1 MSKNNV
7 EQILRAHGPMLST
20 ELTRRLISSYGVSPE
35 AARKQVQRGCDGM
48 TRLSQIVF
56 PHRARFIYLQ
66 KDFGSPYF
74 FQALLT
80 SLEQANSAYFFALG
94 ALIERGGAMPIN
106 HFLIACGAPIS
117 QKGHVSAAQ
126 IIERLE
132 KSGLLKRT
140 EIPSLGECIV
150 LMSAEQSLDFSNYSD
165 VRARLLVENILL
177 KAIKHWARNLGLVS
191 YDLVKLRDD
200 PDGLPKVGTYHWD
213 LSGPSYLFPLAKQ
226 SKSGKPSPGFVVC
239 DVALVSQFSKDAAAA
254 FLKKCVT
261 LRFLKKVGNCLQIF
275 VAESFQKDAFN
286 LLKQY
291 GVIPATPESL
301 FGKDVAESLLL
312 LIEILTNTV
321 KAGVDAET
329 LDTIFRSL
337 SKVEGAA
344 ATLRG
349 CLFEFFV
356 AEIAK
361 SAIPGCETEMNRIVK
376 APSGSK
382 AEIDIIAL
390 VKRKAIYFIECKG
403 CNPMGY
409 LDEVEVDRW
418 LDIRIQTI
426 RAYAKLHPEWNEL
439 EQHYELWSSAM
450 LSESVIEKVRKAQS
464 ATKKYFINI
473 KGPDEV
479 HEAAKQTKDNSLL
492 KTYSQHFINNPH
504 REYEKEQKKILSKVE
519 KHSASKPPM
528 FASDHIITPAY
539 DMTSMVS
546 DSTGIQHSNATEFF
560 QGSSGSKQN
569 SNDNQTY
576 FKLNMEK
583 Y

>member
-20 ELTRRLISSYGVSPE
+20 ELTRRLISSYGASPE

-177 KAIKHWARNLGLVS
+177 KAIKDWARNLGLVS

-226 SKSGKPSPGFVVC
+226 SKTGKPSPGFVVC
-239 DVALVSQFSKDAAAA
+239 DVALVSQFSKGAAAA

-261 LRFLKKVGNCLQIF
+261 LRFLKKVGSCLQVF

-291 GVIPATPESL
+291 GVVPATPESL

-376 APSGSK
+376 APSGGK
-382 AEIDIIAL
+382 AEIDVIAK

-409 LDEVEVDRW
+409 LDEGEVDKW
-418 LDIRIQTI
+418 LDVRIQTI

-439 EQHYELWSSAM
+439 EQHYELWSSAI
-450 LSESVIEKVRKAQS
+450 LSESSIEKVKKAQS
-464 ATKKYFINI
+464 VTKKYSISI

-479 HEAAKQTKDNSLL
+479 HEAAVGTNDKSLL
-492 KTYSQHFINNPH
+492 KTYVQHFINNPH
-504 REYEKEQKKILSKVE
+504 REYEKEQKKI
-519 KHSASKPPM
+519 SAKTAKNTARKSAA
-528 FASDHIITPAY
+528 FSVDGIITPRY
-539 DMTSMVS
+539 DLIPSGKPS
-546 DSTGIQHSNATEFF
+546 EGITYPHKTELLAP
-560 QGSSGSKQN
+560 SASSKQ
-569 SNDNQTY
+569 
-576 FKLNMEK
+576 KLNNDQDLF
-583 Y
+583 

>member
-20 ELTRRLISSYGVSPE
+20 ELTKRLISSYGVSPE

-74 FQALLT
+74 FQALLS
-80 SLEQANSAYFFALG
+80 SLEQANNTYFYALE

-126 IIERLE
+126 VIERLE

-150 LMSAEQSLDFSNYSD
+150 LMSAEQSLNFSNYSD
-165 VRARLLVENILL
+165 LRARLLVENILL
-177 KAIKHWARNLGLVS
+177 KAIKDWARNLGFVS

-200 PDGLPKVGTYHWD
+200 PNELPKVGTYHWD

-226 SKSGKPSPGFVVC
+226 SKTGKPSPGFVVC
-239 DVALVSQFSKDAAAA
+239 DVALVPQLSKGAAAA

-261 LRFLKKVGNCLQIF
+261 LRFLKKVGSCLQIF

-291 GVIPATPESL
+291 GVVPATPESL

-312 LIEILTNTV
+312 LIEILTNTA

-329 LDTIFRSL
+329 LDTVFRSL
-337 SKVEGAA
+337 SKIEGAA
-344 ATLRG
+344 STLRG
-349 CLFEFFV
+349 CLFEFMIS
-356 AEIAK
+356 EIFK
-361 SAIPGCETEMNRIVK
+361 SILPKCATQMNRIVK
-376 APSGSK
+376 DALGRS
-382 AEIDIIAL
+382 AEIDVLAIAGN
-390 VKRKAIYFIECKG
+390 RAIYFIECKG
-403 CNPMGY
+403 YSPAGY
-409 LDEVEVDRW
+409 LPDSEVEKWLNDRIPV
-418 LDIRIQTI
+418 IRQ
-426 RAYAKLHPEWNEL
+426 YAKTHLEWRDL

-450 LSESVIEKVRKAQS
+450 LSEEALEKVNAANRKTDRYQIS
-464 ATKKYFINI
+464 IY
-473 KGPDEV
+473 GPE
-479 HEAAKQTKDNSLL
+479 HIL
-492 KTYSQHFINNPH
+492 KTVEGNCEKPFADTYRQHFVNNPM
-504 REYEKEQKKILSKVE
+504 REYEKDKKRKAAQLEKENRRKLLETGSLIPEKLLS
-519 KHSASKPPM
+519 
-528 FASDHIITPAY
+528 
-539 DMTSMVS
+539 TSSPRNGKISQNFDFLFPRV
-546 DSTGIQHSNATEFF
+546 DFTTED
-560 QGSSGSKQN
+560 K
-569 SNDNQTY
+569 T
-576 FKLNMEK
+576 
-583 Y
+583 